1 MSEKQSKVS
10 NQTEVKKADTDK
22 KQSPPL
28 IPAYRDTFIHFLFA
42 TPGNEDILLDFL
54 NSILENDDQKQVK
67 SVKPSNPFN
76 PQTFVTDKY
85 TILDV
90 KATDDTGGIFV
101 VEFQSWEHAAFENRM
116 LYYCCKSFCLQIGEG
131 EEYTVLKL
139 VIGIAIVAY
148 PLKDKE
154 LPDVHN
160 SFRLTAKKNPK
171 RVFADGSGIEI
182 HTLEVIDEK
191 ENLFSELKPRLRSW
205 ANFFHYA
212 DKKSEAE
219 MTALLDNPVTKR
231 AYEKYKQFNQDEK
244 MRALDNAHQQ
254 YLHDYATDVG
264 TAHRKGKAEGLAEG
278 EAKRNLETA
287 VKMKSKGFELSDIAD
302 ITGLSTA
309 EIEGLSQ
316 Q

>member
-1 MSEKQSKVS
+1 MSKKQSEVS
-10 NQTEVKKADTDK
+10 NQTEVKKANTDK
-22 KQSPPL
+22 KQSPAL

-54 NSILENDDQKQVK
+54 NSVLENDDQKQVK

-191 ENLFSELKPRLRSW
+191 EDLFSELKPRLRSW

-219 MTALLDNPVTKR
+219 MTALLDNPVTGR

-278 EAKRNLETA
+278 EAKGKAEIALA
-287 VKMKSKGFELSDIAD
+287 MKSKGFTLSDIAN
-302 ITGLSTA
+302 ITGLSTS